1 MPVGFR
7 RLPPSPAHPRRVV
20 GLTANCAGR
29 SKDLRSTTT
38 GPMKPTSSP
47 PRRSTPAST
56 QVPPQASQ
64 KATNP
69 SPTTRTP
76 SLLAPAPAL
85 AGRFAVSTKGKGGSS
100 HYPLPAGWC
109 ISWRTTPAGK
119 WYSGGGAIAHFSS
132 GPCCINSTSLCS
144 DVVRPGE
151 GKDWHRSRLTYVS
164 SREFLVHQCPQIP
177 SATKSVQ
184 LESLVLKASM
194 CAFLLMLAGCHNW

>member
-85 AGRFAVSTKGKGGSS
+85 AGRFAVSTKGKG
-100 HYPLPAGWC
+100 A
-109 ISWRTTPAGK
+109 
-119 WYSGGGAIAHFSS
+119 SGGGLTTCGSPA
-132 GPCCINSTSLCS
+132 GRRGTWRPL
-144 DVVRPGE
+144 RPGRL
-151 GKDWHRSRLTYVS
+151 RSRHRRRLPAYLGQGAQKTRRS
-164 SREFLVHQCPQIP
+164 DTLCPQKMKQDMQI
-177 SATKSVQ
+177 Q
-184 LESLVLKASM
+184 LHHHCMRFVSI
-194 CAFLLMLAGCHNW
+194 